1 MEFGIFDHLDRSP
14 LAPADYYEERL
25 AIVEAIDRAGFY
37 AYHLAEHHA
46 TPLGMAPSPSV
57 FLSAVAQRTK
67 RLRFGPMIY
76 ALPLYHPLRMI
87 EEICMLDQMSGGRL
101 DVGFGRGASPIELDL
116 FGVNPGDAR
125 EIYDEALEVVIR
137 GLREQTLSFKGKH
150 FSYHNVPME
159 LSPLQKPH
167 PPLWYGV
174 HANDSAARAARQGL
188 NVISLDSVAATR
200 GFSAAYRAAWSETD
214 RGGAPMPKFGLGRM
228 IVVADNDAEALRLA
242 ERAYPMWHASF
253 YHLFKVYGRMPTHP
267 RPPGF
272 AAMVAD
278 GRGIC
283 GSPRTVTEVIRKQM
297 AEAGP
302 DYFVGQF
309 AFGDLTL
316 AETLH
321 SIELFAR
328 EVMPVLRGTL
338 AGSPLDPLHKVPSDR
353 PGLTGG

>member
-14 LAPADYYEERL
+14 ASLADYYEERL
-25 AIVEAIDRAGFY
+25 EIVELFDRAGFH

-57 FLSAVAQRTK
+57 FLAAVAQRTN

-116 FGVNPGDAR
+116 FGTDPADAR
-125 EIYDEALEVVIR
+125 DIYDEALAIVVR
-137 GLREQTLSFKGKH
+137 GLSERTVSFKGKH
-150 FSYHNVPME
+150 FSFDNVPME
-159 LSPLQKPH
+159 IEPLQKPH

-174 HANDSAARAARQGL
+174 HANDSAARSAKQGL
-188 NVISLDSVAATR
+188 NVISLDVVEATR
-200 GFSAAYRAAWSETD
+200 GFSDSYRAARKEAGHPGS
-214 RGGAPMPKFGLGRM
+214 MPKFGLGRM
-228 IVVADNDAEALRLA
+228 LVVADTDAEAQRLA
-242 ERAYPMWHASF
+242 ERAYPVWNASF
-253 YHLFKVYGRMPTHP
+253 NYLFKLYNRMPQHP
-267 RPPGF
+267 RPPQF
-272 AAMVAD
+272 SAIQND
-278 GRGIC
+278 GRGFC
-283 GSPRTVTEVIRKQM
+283 GSPKTVTEIIRKQM
-297 AEAGP
+297 TDAGA

-316 AETLH
+316 AETRH

-328 EVMPVLRGTL
+328 DVMPALRN
-338 AGSPLDPLHKVPSDR
+338 A
-353 PGLTGG
+353 

>member
-14 LAPADYYEERL
+14 ASLADYYEERL
-25 AIVEAIDRAGFY
+25 AIVELFDRLGFH

-57 FLSAVAQRTK
+57 FLAAVAQRTN

-116 FGVNPGDAR
+116 FGTDPADAR
-125 EIYDEALEVVIR
+125 DIYDEALAIVVR
-137 GLREQTLSFKGKH
+137 GLSERTVSFKGKH
-150 FSYHNVPME
+150 FSFDNVPME
-159 LSPLQKPH
+159 LEPLQKPH

-174 HANDSAARAARQGL
+174 HANDSAARSAKQGL
-188 NVISLDSVAATR
+188 NVISLDIVEATR
-200 GFSAAYRAAWSETD
+200 GFSDFYRAAWKETG
-214 RGGAPMPKFGLGRM
+214 RSGPMPKFGLGRM
-228 IVVADNDAEALRLA
+228 LVVADTDAEAQRLA
-242 ERAYPMWHASF
+242 ERAYPVWNASF
-253 YHLFKVYGRMPTHP
+253 NYLFKLYNRMPQHP
-267 RPPGF
+267 RPPQF
-272 AAMVAD
+272 SAIQND
-278 GRGIC
+278 GRGFC
-283 GSPRTVTEVIRKQM
+283 GSPKTVTEIIRKQM
-297 AEAGP
+297 TDAGA

-316 AETLH
+316 AETRH

-328 EVMPVLRGTL
+328 DVMPALRN
-338 AGSPLDPLHKVPSDR
+338 A
-353 PGLTGG
+353 